1 MTTKGITDNA
11 EESSRGER
19 WVEEVV
25 CRGLIIGFSP
35 KSKGVFTFPV
45 LWFFSERLKKRRRG
59 QEIINPYY
67 KEL

>member
-25 CRGLIIGFSP
+25 CQGLIIGFSP
-35 KSKGVFTFPV
+35 KSKGFFTFLV
-45 LWFFSERLKKRRRG
+45 LWFFSEWLKKRRRE
-59 QEIINPYY
+59 QEIII
-67 KEL
+67 